1 MLTENWDNTK
11 LSAWQNCEQQGHY
24 AHPLNGPG
32 IVAKEP
38 SIALAFGLGFHAAA
52 EEWCNQAIRLRLEDE
67 ATQYEAFLK
76 ARNQE
81 LPPEVI
87 EHIDMTQNK
96 HSVANFQRLF
106 RGYKEKFPVS
116 LYKPLEVE
124 RPFRIRLGEAKPGL
138 AIYWTGVLDR
148 IVEFQGGTYFLE
160 LKTSSHRIDET
171 WLRQFQVSGQLR
183 GYIWAGQQLLGKAFD
198 GAIIHGVEKAPIPKT
213 GRARSV
219 GELIG
224 ASMVEVAPE
233 LLEEWRHNTLDKIA
247 SIHAAAAAGRYT
259 KNLGD
264 ACNAYNFSGCPYRN
278 LCGAPIGMRQQI
290 TEERYVK
297 RVWNPLA
304 DRRSVVVG

>member
-1 MLTENWDNTK
+1 MITENWDNTK
-11 LSAWQNCEQQGHY
+11 LSAWQNCEQQGAY
-24 AHPLNGPG
+24 AHPLNKPG
-32 IVAKEP
+32 IIAKEP
-38 SIALAFGLGFHAAA
+38 SPALAFGLGFHARV
-52 EEWCNQAIRLRLEDE
+52 EEWCNQAIRLVPEDE
-67 ATQYEAFLK
+67 AAQYSAFLK
-76 ARNQE
+76 ARDQE

-87 EHIDMTQNK
+87 EHIDMTQDK
-96 HSVANFQRLF
+96 HSIANFQRLF

-124 RPFRIRLGEAKPGL
+124 KPFKLYLGEAKPGL
-138 AIYWTGVLDR
+138 GVNWTGILDR

-160 LKTSSHRIDET
+160 LKTSSRRIDEM

-183 GYIWAGQQLLGKAFD
+183 GYMWAGQQLLGKAFD

-247 SIHAAAAAGRYT
+247 FVHAMAAVGRYT

-264 ACNAYNFSGCPYRN
+264 ACNAYNFSGCPYRD
-278 LCGAPIGMRQQI
+278 LCGTPSGMRKQI
-290 TEERYVK
+290 IEERYVP
-297 RVWNPLA
+297 RVWDPLA
-304 DRRSVVVG
+304 SRRSMVLV